1 MLQNDRI
8 LTLQYEWKE
17 QMIGN
22 EESLK
27 KMQDLITAV
36 KSTYYASSLL
46 TMTETEFEEWYEKN
60 KLLVLVYDTE
70 KHLASFEESL
80 KKYIQVP
87 SVSVKN
93 ITPGILHFGFNGET
107 LLAMLEW
114 ILKTGGSVVFQET
127 VKEGFKK
134 FIELIKKFLSKGQ
147 TQENPE
153 ISCMEQNN
161 QELEIKISSLEGKNQ
176 ELETRIS
183 SLEGRNQELETRIS
197 SLEGRNREANE
208 DRAIKFASNIFE
220 NSQNGLRKAT
230 ENFGS
235 ITIGVGDACI
245 QFGEPKAELE
255 GSQKN

>member
-1 MLQNDRI
+1 M
-8 LTLQYEWKE
+8 
-17 QMIGN
+17 
-22 EESLK
+22 K

-176 ELETRIS
+176 ELETRMSSLEGKNQELETRMS